1 MRQLSLLEAFAA
13 AEAPKPAPVVAKRA
27 SRPMSPREFREQ
39 WAVESLYFTGGEI
52 DRRCRALQEMFRRE
66 DEAREFLKAF
76 ETSRWQLNK

>member
-27 SRPMSPREFREQ
+27 SRPMSP
-39 WAVESLYFTGGEI
+39 SLYFTGGEI

-76 ETSRWQLNK
+76 ETSRWRLNK